1 MEDSISF
8 LDNDDYSAIEQFDS
22 PNSHESTEVQIVSEN
37 NVPEN
42 SQNKRTSREK
52 LDLTEPADAYLRY
65 FKYNK
70 VVFFVIYCR
79 KINHL
84 LKIG

>member
-1 MEDSISF
+1 MEDNSF
-8 LDNDDYSAIEQFDS
+8 FDNDDYLAIEQFDF
-22 PNSHESTEVQIVSEN
+22 PNSQALTEVQIVSDN
-37 NVPEN
+37 NVLEN

-70 VVFFVIYCR
+70 VVFC
-79 KINHL
+79 NL
-84 LKIG
+84 LYNN

>member
-1 MEDSISF
+1 MEDISF
-8 LDNDDYSAIEQFDS
+8 FDNDDYSAIEQFDS
-22 PNSHESTEVQIVSEN
+22 PNSQASTEVLIVSEN

-42 SQNKRTSREK
+42 SQKKRTAREK

-70 VVFFVIYCR
+70 VVLFVICCG
-79 KINHL
+79 KINHMF
-84 LKIG
+84 KIG

>member
-1 MEDSISF
+1 MEDISLF
-8 LDNDDYSAIEQFDS
+8 DNDDYSAIEQFDS

-79 KINHL
+79 KLNHL